1 MILNLSKNKKMKV
14 FQLESQNDVQKI
26 FKSQDIDVY
35 VGKAFDEE
43 TDKHFLIFSIPV
55 IPEVNVQHIQ
65 FPYVFD
71 TEKERDEVFT
81 HLEVNYISEFIE
93 KLIAQIEENKKK
105 ALDESNIQ
113 N

>member
-1 MILNLSKNKKMKV
+1 MKV
-14 FQLESQNDVQKI
+14 FKIESENDVQKI
-26 FKSQDIDVY
+26 FKSIDIDVY

-43 TDKHFLIFSIPV
+43 TNKHFLIFSIPV
-55 IPEVNVQHIQ
+55 IPECSVQHIQ

-81 HLEVNYISEFIE
+81 HLESNYISEFVE
-93 KLIAQIEENKKK
+93 KLINQIEENKRK
-105 ALDESNIQ
+105 ASNESNIQ

>member
-1 MILNLSKNKKMKV
+1 MKV
-14 FQLESQNDVQKI
+14 FKLESQNDVQKI
-26 FKSQDIDVY
+26 FKSHDVDVY

-55 IPEVNVQHIQ
+55 IPEANVQHIQ

-71 TEKERDEVFT
+71 TEKERDDVF
-81 HLEVNYISEFIE
+81 VNLDDKYITVFVE
-93 KLIAQIEENKKK
+93 KLIGQIEENKKQVS
-105 ALDESNIQ
+105 DESNIQ